1 MAVTQLGFWHLF
13 YSGNHQSTRWT
24 LVSLPDNVNSLPGA
38 IGMYALSLGI
48 LQVGST
54 LPTPVFALLSGLN
67 AATVGIIALAAVRLA
82 EKAITDK
89 VTRALVYL
97 GGILGMLHT
106 ALWYYPVIMVGAGL
120 TTMIWDLRY
129 PHAII
134 RLLQRCR
141 RKSAVERKL
150 AADLE
155 RYDSGSSSQDS
166 EYSLE
171 KPLPPLPLVYKRER
185 TDSLS
190 PPPLKVPLSRYALT
204 PMSAE
209 KLDLK
214 ADPPADFPAM
224 SWKFGALILTL
235 FVATFVTILVLNIM
249 YPNTSRGFSLF
260 ADLYLAGTIIFGGGP
275 VVIPLLR
282 EYIVT
287 QGWVSPRNF
296 LLGLAV
302 IQAFP
307 GPNFNFAVYLGSLAT
322 AGTSLPSIAGAMIAF
337 VAIFTPG
344 LIIVLGFMGLWSILK
359 SRTWFLSILRGVNA
373 AAVGLVYTAVYK
385 LWEMGYLTAAVQGG
399 SPLGTDPWLV
409 AITAT
414 AFVGCAWFKLNPP
427 LAILLGGTLG
437 MLKYAVV
444 RS

>member
-1 MAVTQLGFWHLF
+1 
-13 YSGNHQSTRWT
+13 
-24 LVSLPDNVNSLPGA
+24 
-38 IGMYALSLGI
+38 MYALSLGI

-120 TTMIWDLRY
+120 TTMVWDLKC
-129 PHAII
+129 PHTIL
-134 RLLQRCR
+134 RLVRRCR
-141 RKSAVERKL
+141 RRFAIERRL
-150 AADLE
+150 ESDLE
-155 RYDSGSSSQDS
+155 RSDFGFSSRDSDS
-166 EYSLE
+166 SLE
-171 KPLPPLPLVYKRER
+171 KPLPPLPLVYKRDR
-185 TDSLS
+185 PDPLS
-190 PPPLKVPLSRYALT
+190 PPPLSVPRSRYALF
-204 PMSAE
+204 PKSAE
-209 KLDLK
+209 KLDIKL
-214 ADPPADFPAM
+214 DPAADFPAM
-224 SWKFGALILTL
+224 SWKIGACILFL
-235 FVATFVTILVLNIM
+235 FVATFVTILILNTI
-249 YPNTSRGFSLF
+249 YPNVSRGFSLF

-337 VAIFTPG
+337 VGIFTPG
-344 LIIVLGFMGLWSILK
+344 VIIVLGFMSLWTILK

-385 LWEMGYLTAAVQGG
+385 LWQMGLLTAAVQGG

-409 AITAT
+409 AITTT

-427 LAILLGGTLG
+427 MAILLGGTMG
-437 MLKYAVV
+437 MLKYAAMN
-444 RS
+444 

>member
-1 MAVTQLGFWHLF
+1 
-13 YSGNHQSTRWT
+13 
-24 LVSLPDNVNSLPGA
+24 
-38 IGMYALSLGI
+38 MYALSLGI

-54 LPTPVFALLSGLN
+54 LPAPVFALLSGLN

-120 TTMIWDLRY
+120 STMAWDLRC
-129 PHAII
+129 PHTII
-134 RLLQRCR
+134 RLLRRCG
-141 RKSAVERKL
+141 RKSAIERRL
-150 AADLE
+150 GADLE
-155 RYDSGSSSQDS
+155 RCASGCSRDSQS
-166 EYSLE
+166 SLE

-185 TDSLS
+185 NDSLS
-190 PPPLKVPLSRYALT
+190 PAPLSVPRSRDTLT
-204 PMSAE
+204 PMGTE
-209 KLDLK
+209 KLDIK
-214 ADPPADFPAM
+214 VDRPADFPAM
-224 SWKFGALILTL
+224 SWKVGACILSL
-235 FVATFVTILVLNIM
+235 FVATFVAILVLNTI

-322 AGTSLPSIAGAMIAF
+322 AGTSLPSFAGAIIAF
-337 VAIFTPG
+337 VGIFTPG
-344 LIIVLGFMGLWSILK
+344 IIIVLGFMSLWSILK
-359 SRTWFLSILRGVNA
+359 SRAWFLSILRGVNA

-427 LAILLGGTLG
+427 IAILLGGTMG

>member
-1 MAVTQLGFWHLF
+1 M
-13 YSGNHQSTRWT
+13 
-24 LVSLPDNVNSLPGA
+24 
-38 IGMYALSLGI
+38 
-48 LQVGST
+48 
-54 LPTPVFALLSGLN
+54 PVFALLSGLN

-120 TTMIWDLRY
+120 TTMVWDLRC
-129 PHAII
+129 PHAVL
-134 RLLQRCR
+134 RLLRRCR
-141 RKSAVERKL
+141 RRSALERRL
-150 AADLE
+150 RGDLE
-155 RYDSGSSSQDS
+155 RHDSDSSLDSQS
-166 EYSLE
+166 SLE
-171 KPLPPLPLVYKRER
+171 KPLPPLPLVYKRDR
-185 TDSLS
+185 HDSLS
-190 PPPLKVPLSRYALT
+190 PPPLNVPRSRYAIT
-204 PMSAE
+204 PSRTE
-209 KLDLK
+209 NLDLK
-214 ADPPADFPAM
+214 PDIPAHFPAM
-224 SWKFGALILTL
+224 SWKIGAGILIL
-235 FVATFVTILVLNIM
+235 FVATFVTILVLNTM

-322 AGTSLPSIAGAMIAF
+322 AGTSLPSAAGAMIAF
-337 VAIFTPG
+337 VGIFTPG
-344 LIIVLGFMGLWSILK
+344 VIIVLGFMGLWSILK
-359 SRTWFLSILRGVNA
+359 SRMWFLSILRGVNA

-385 LWEMGYLTAAVQGG
+385 LWEMGYLTAVVQGG

-427 LAILLGGTLG
+427 MAILLGGTMG
-437 MLKYAVV
+437 MLKFAAV